1 MESISMKQFTRFA
14 SAGVAALVLG
24 VVAAPRLSAQDEFIP
39 DPGQKVEQQQD
50 DPQKEIQ
57 EKIKKYEEAIK
68 DAQKYEGPFT
78 VFQKEDQVLFE
89 LKPDQL
95 GKYFFLQATLRTG
108 ADPMI
113 VQAGMPLGNMDFG
126 VDAFRFE
133 KRLKDEVWLFYP
145 NYRFRWSKDDP
156 FAVAAE
162 RSFPEA
168 VLDSYK
174 IVAEHPE
181 TKTMLIDVSDMF
193 RGELFQLQQLIAMA
207 LGRPYMLDRKKS
219 KVEEIKA
226 FPKNLV
232 FRTQLYYT
240 SAGGPSQGLNALAA
254 LLGLGGG
261 DHLADSRSL
270 PLGITYNIYMVED
283 TGYMPR
289 LADPRIGY
297 FTTDYHSLD
306 RFMNEDKTE
315 RLIARWDIRKKDP
328 KAEVS
333 EPVAPIVWYID
344 NSVPEK
350 WRQACA
356 DGILRWNKAFEAIG
370 IKNAIE
376 VRFKPK
382 DADWDHADMRYNVLR
397 FAQSEGAGYAIAL
410 LRTNPFTGQ
419 IVNASITVDS
429 SIVSFGGLEW
439 KWLTQPGKD
448 AAVTAFSRLVRSE
461 RTSQPTFRPL
471 LGGRV
476 NCELAPLA
484 VENAAFGWTALTTLF
499 APKISIN
506 RDEYIAEFLRDIVAH
521 EMGHCLGLRH
531 NFIASTEL
539 SLKQLADE
547 RVTAEK
553 GISSSVM
560 DYVPVNLAAVVN
572 GGGHYYSRTIGAYDM
587 LAIKYGYADVPG
599 VDPIEQRSYLMRIAS
614 QAAVPGHLYMTD
626 ENADTWDPY
635 VTRFDLGSNPVDASE
650 LGTRLAKRL
659 MMTAPK
665 RLPEQ
670 GKPYSDLT
678 RGVMVGV
685 NFTVRQCMN
694 AARFVGGIAG
704 RRNFKGDP
712 GEQPTLK
719 PVDPN
724 LQRQAINLI
733 AREAFS
739 EDAFPIPEDVLVR
752 LSADPNSPTYDNM
765 PIKDV
770 ISSAQLML
778 LSMLWGA
785 DTVDRVANN
794 EYKTRSDPN
803 RFTLGELYGTVV
815 GKVFSEVGTGR
826 PIGILR
832 RDLQR
837 FAVEALSTQALA
849 PAGAI
854 QEDARMIAWST
865 LERLHKRFSSA
876 TSSDQ
881 TTRMHLQDM
890 ARRIK
895 RVLDSK
901 MSIGR

>member
-1 MESISMKQFTRFA
+1 MKQFTRFV
-14 SAGVAALVLG
+14 SFGVAALLIG
-24 VVAAPRLSAQDEFIP
+24 VAVAPRLTAQDEFIP
-39 DPGQKVEQQQD
+39 DRGQKVEQEQT

-78 VFQKEDQVLFE
+78 VYQKEDQVLFE

-95 GKYFFLQATLRTG
+95 GKCFFLQAALRTG
-108 ADPMI
+108 ADPMN

-126 VDAFRFE
+126 VDTFRFE
-133 KRLKDEVWLFYP
+133 KHLKDEVWLFYP

-156 FAVAAE
+156 YAVASE

-168 VLDSYK
+168 VLDAYK

-181 TKTMLIDVSDMF
+181 THTMLVDVSDMF
-193 RGELFQLQQLIAMA
+193 RGELFQLRELIAMA

-219 KVEEIKA
+219 KVAEIKA
-226 FPKNLV
+226 YRENIV
-232 FRTQLYYT
+232 FRTQLYFN
-240 SAGGPSQGLNALAA
+240 SSGGPSQGLGALMA

-261 DHLADSRSL
+261 DHLADARSL
-270 PLGITYNIYMVED
+270 PLGVTYNIYMVKESD
-283 TGYMPR
+283 YMPR

-297 FTTDYHSLD
+297 FTTDYYSLN

-315 RLIARWDIRKKDP
+315 RLIARWDIRKKNP
-328 KAEVS
+328 EAEMS
-333 EPVAPIVWYID
+333 EPVAPLVWYID
-344 NSVPEK
+344 DSVPEK

-370 IKNAIE
+370 IKHAIE

-397 FAQSEGAGYAIAL
+397 FAQSEDAGYAIAL

-429 SIVSFGGLEW
+429 SIVSLGGMEW

-448 AAVTAFSRLVRSE
+448 VAAAAFNRLVRSDPQA
-461 RTSQPTFRPL
+461 QPTFRPL

-476 NCELAPLA
+476 SCELAPLA
-484 VENAAFGWTALTTLF
+484 VENAAFGWTALNLLSRENV
-499 APKISIN
+499 SIN
-506 RDEYIAEFLRDIVAH
+506 RDEYIAELLRDIVSH

-539 SLKQLADE
+539 SVKQLADPN
-547 RVTAEK
+547 VTAEK

-560 DYVPVNLAAVVN
+560 DYVPVNLAAIAA

-614 QAAVPGHLYMTD
+614 QAAVPGHLFMTD
-626 ENADTWDPY
+626 ENADLWDPY
-635 VTRFDLGSNPVDASE
+635 VTRFDLGSNPLDAAE
-650 LGTRLAKRL
+650 LGTNLAKRL
-659 MMTAPK
+659 MNTAPK
-665 RLPEQ
+665 RLPAK

-678 RGVMVGV
+678 RGVMLGV

-694 AARFVGGIAG
+694 AARFVGGVAG

-719 PVDPN
+719 PVDPD
-724 LQRQAINLI
+724 LQRQAISLI
-733 AREAFS
+733 AREVFS
-739 EDAFPIPEDVLVR
+739 ENAFPIPEDVLIR
-752 LSADPNSPTYDNM
+752 MSTDPNSPNYNYM
-765 PIKDV
+765 PVKDI
-770 ISSAQLML
+770 ISSAQMML

-794 EYKTRSDPN
+794 EYKTRSNPN
-803 RFTLGELYGTVV
+803 RFTLSELYGTVV

-826 PIGILR
+826 SIGILR

-837 FAVEALSTQALA
+837 FAVEALSKQALA
-849 PAGAI
+849 PAGGI

-865 LERLHKRFSSA
+865 LERLHRRFSLA

-895 RVLDSK
+895 RVLDST
-901 MSIGR
+901 MNVGR